1 MMTFDPRP
9 FADRRARLAEQ
20 IRAAGGGVA
29 IIPTSP
35 ERSRNRDS
43 EYLYR
48 HDSYFYYLT
57 GFTEPEALL
66 VIVANDEGTQ
76 ASFFCRAKNEER
88 EIWDGFRFGPKA
100 AAEQFGFDQA
110 FTIEALGAELP
121 GLLGNQASLWYSLGH
136 DADHDAKVM
145 AALNEV
151 RAGARNGVSAP
162 ADIRDVRVL
171 LDEMRLFK
179 DASEI
184 ALMRRAAEISAS
196 AHLRAMRSL
205 HPGMYEYEIEAELL
219 HEFRRHG
226 SEAPAY
232 NSIVAGGANAC
243 VLHYN
248 ANNGLLRDGDLLMI
262 DAGCEFRSYAGDI
275 SRTFP
280 VNGRFEGAARDIYA
294 LVLSSQKAAIA
305 DCVVGKAFNDPH
317 DTVVRILSQGLIDL
331 GLLEG
336 SVDEAIE
343 TSAFRRFYMH
353 RTSHWLG
360 LDVHDCGEYKRN
372 GSWRELQPGMVL
384 TIEPGLYIRPAD
396 DIPEAFW
403 NIGVRIED
411 DVHIT
416 PARPDVLTS
425 AAPKCIK
432 DVEAAMASD

>member
-1 MMTFDPRP
+1 MTFDPRP
-9 FADRRARLAEQ
+9 HSERRARLAEQ

-29 IIPTSP
+29 IIPTAP

-66 VIVANDEGTQ
+66 LII
-76 ASFFCRAKNEER
+76 ASEDKTETIFFCRAKNEER
-88 EIWDGFRFGPKA
+88 EIWDGFRFGPAA
-100 AAEQFGFDQA
+100 AAEQFGFDRS
-110 FTIEALGAELP
+110 FSIDELSAELP
-121 GLLGNQASLWYSLGH
+121 GLLGNQSALWYSLGH
-136 DADHDAKVM
+136 DESHDAKVM
-145 AALNEV
+145 AALNVV
-151 RAGARNGVSAP
+151 RAGVRSGISAP

-171 LDEMRLFK
+171 LDEMRLIK
-179 DASEI
+179 DAGEI

-196 AHLRAMRSL
+196 AHLRAMRTL
-205 HPGMYEYEIEAELL
+205 RPGMYEYEMEAELL
-219 HEFRRHG
+219 HEFRRNG

-243 VLHYN
+243 ILHYN

-294 LVLSSQKAAIA
+294 LVLASQKAAIA
-305 DCVVGKAFNDPH
+305 DCVAGKTFNAPH

-331 GLLEG
+331 GLLSG
-336 SVDEAIE
+336 SIDEAIE

-360 LDVHDCGEYKRN
+360 LDVHDCGEYKRD
-372 GSWRELQPGMVL
+372 GSWRELQAGMVL

-411 DVHIT
+411 DVHVT
-416 PARPDVLTS
+416 PTRPDVLTS

-432 DVEAAMASD
+432 DIEAAMASD